1 MAVAAVYKQ
10 KNVRPMIA
18 VIFGLFFLMN
28 ILLFVLALLAAI
40 KGGKAP
46 QILPADVGGGVRL
59 LIFILGLGA
68 SWGLGRWLFM
78 QLIDGEVPIVEA
90 GNAAQVM
97 LFYLLLVFAGLAFLS
112 GFSWIWQGVI
122 LLVLLLLT
130 IFGLGRILG
139 LPLTIGLIVVVII
152 LGTVLFFVLS

>member
-1 MAVAAVYKQ
+1 
-10 KNVRPMIA
+10 
-18 VIFGLFFLMN
+18 
-28 ILLFVLALLAAI
+28 
-40 KGGKAP
+40 
-46 QILPADVGGGVRL
+46 L

-78 QLIDGEVPIVEA
+78 QLIEGEVPIVEA

-112 GFSWIWQGVI
+112 GFSWIWQGVV

-130 IFGLGRILG
+130 VFGLGRILG
-139 LPLTIGLIVVVII
+139 LRLTIGLIVVVMI
-152 LGTVLFFVLS
+152 LGGVLFFVLS

>member
-1 MAVAAVYKQ
+1 MITAAVDKP

-28 ILLFVLALLAAI
+28 VLLFVFALLAAI

-46 QILPADVGGGVRL
+46 QILPSDLGGGVRL

-78 QLIDGEVPIVEA
+78 QLIEGEIPVHEA
-90 GNAAQVM
+90 GNAAQV
-97 LFYLLLVFAGLAFLS
+97 LVFYLLLVFAGLAFLS
-112 GFSWIWQGVI
+112 GFSWIWQGVVLMI
-122 LLVLLLLT
+122 LLLMTL
-130 IFGLGRILG
+130 FGLARILG
-139 LPLTIGLIVVVII
+139 LKITILVIVLILIA
-152 LGTVLFFVLS
+152 GVLAFFALS

>member
-1 MAVAAVYKQ
+1 MAVAAVYKP

-46 QILPADVGGGVRL
+46 QVLPADLGGGVRL
-59 LIFILGLGA
+59 LIFVLGIGA
-68 SWGLGRWLFM
+68 SWGLGRWLYM
-78 QLIDGEVPIVEA
+78 QLIEGEIPVAEA
-90 GNAAQVM
+90 GNAAQVL
-97 LFYLLLVFAGLAFLS
+97 LFYLLMVFAGLAFLS

-122 LLVLLLLT
+122 LLVLVLLT
-130 IFGLGRILG
+130 VFGLARILG
-139 LPLTIGLIVVVII
+139 LALTLGLIAII
-152 LGTVLFFVLS
+152 SVLGVLLFFVLS